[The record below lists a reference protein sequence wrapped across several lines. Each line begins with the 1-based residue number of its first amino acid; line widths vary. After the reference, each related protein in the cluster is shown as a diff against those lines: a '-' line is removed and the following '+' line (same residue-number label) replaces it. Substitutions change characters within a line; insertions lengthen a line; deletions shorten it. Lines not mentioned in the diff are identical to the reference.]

1 MKMTG
6 RKILYII
13 GGSMQIIMI
22 VLTSA
27 VISACLLYSYKLGY
41 EKGMKEH
48 KEGIQPNKYN
58 AEMLKQYANF
68 ISYVGDERGE

>member
-27 VISACLLYSYKLGY
+27 VISACLLYAYRLGY
-41 EKGMKEH
+41 EKGTKENR
-48 KEGIQPNKYN
+48 EGINLNKYN
-58 AEMLKQYANF
+58 ERMLREYANF